1 VSDAQ
6 AAGDVDHTPGDVASK
21 RCPCGRQAPPT
32 KKPNEGIQQTRT
44 RLLVTAHG
52 LTDDLQMQSSSGP
65 HSSAPSSKGVLSRT
79 TCQGQWSGV
88 SAEAVEWRCVNESTF
103 NLTSSRYRL
112 GFVLEQ
118 GGGYCETRVHPGARD
133 GYRHHGRPFF
143 NFSPPDMQVWACSDE
158 IQYTRSISLTFDKTT
173 LSDRIDD
180 AFDLQR
186 HSSPRL
192 NFVHPQLSSLA
203 EMLAAECKAPGMFGD
218 LYADSLIVAIMVGL
232 MRLGNVA
239 GTTRPQ
245 YRLAP
250 WQLRAAMEYMDAR
263 VSSQLSLRDLAMTTG
278 LSQSHF
284 CRAFKA
290 STGVAPYQC
299 FLHAKIRRAQ
309 QLLLKQTASVAEVAA
324 MSGFAD
330 QAHLT
335 RAFSRATGATPAA
348 WRRDRRR

>member
-1 VSDAQ
+1 MKAKESFSGQ
-6 AAGDVDHTPGDVASK
+6 PSAA
-21 RCPCGRQAPPT
+21 
-32 KKPNEGIQQTRT
+32 
-44 RLLVTAHG
+44 
-52 LTDDLQMQSSSGP
+52 
-65 HSSAPSSKGVLSRT
+65 SASKGVLSRST
-79 TCQGQWSGV
+79 RQNQSSGV
-88 SAEAVEWRCVNESTF
+88 SIEAVEWHCANESAF
-103 NLTSSRYRL
+103 DLTSGRYRL

-118 GGGYCETRVHPGARD
+118 GGGYCETRIHPGARD

-143 NFSPPDMQVWACSDE
+143 NFSPPDMQLWACSDD

-173 LSDRIDD
+173 LSDRIDET
-180 AFDLQR
+180 FDLER

-192 NFVHPQLSSLA
+192 NFVHPQLCSLA
-203 EMLAAECKAPGMFGD
+203 QMLSAECKAPGLFGA
-218 LYADSLIVAIMVGL
+218 LYADSLTVAILVGL
-232 MRLGNVA
+232 MRLGA
-239 GTTRPQ
+239 QAEATRQP

-263 VSSQLSLRDLAMTTG
+263 VGSQITLRDLAMATG

-284 CRAFKA
+284 SRAFKA
-290 STGVAPYQC
+290 STGVAPYQW
-299 FLHAKIRRAQ
+299 FSNARIQRAQ

-324 MSGFAD
+324 MTGFAD